1 MARKHW
7 DNDFYHFPKSVPRA
21 AAGGI
26 KAQSKQG
33 GFGKSWWAKRWIGVL
48 ESFNLGARLGRGRSY
63 ARRGQV
69 VSIDIEAGVVIATVQ
84 GSRRNPYK
92 VTIKVKTLS
101 QADGKTLAQA
111 LSRQV
116 LFAAKLLAN
125 EMPQDIETVFQE
137 TNLSLFPSKLH
148 DLKTDCSCPDWS
160 NPCKHVAAVYY
171 LLGEEFDRDP
181 FLIFK
186 LRGLDREKL
195 IGLIGRSP
203 ETSAEKS
210 EKTRPGHSAGRK
222 RRVQFPD
229 GDAVP
234 GREGL
239 VPGGDAPALSSLSTD
254 PISAEFTSFWQGADL
269 SGELSAEVHA
279 PPVAA
284 PLLKRLGSFPFW
296 RADRRFLDAFE
307 PIYQR
312 ASQQGMKVFVGES
325 LKTKK

>member
-1 MARKHW
+1 MAKGRW
-7 DNDFYHFPKSVPRA
+7 DRDDFFSRFPPKSTPRA
-21 AAGGI
+21 AKGGI

-69 VSIDIEAGVVIATVQ
+69 ISINIDGGVVRARVQ

-101 QADGKTLAQA
+101 DADSKKLGQA
-111 LSRQV
+111 LGSQA

-125 EMPQDIETVFQE
+125 EMPQDIETVFQAS
-137 TNLSLFPSKLH
+137 NLSLFPEKLG
-148 DLKTDCSCPDWS
+148 DLKTECSCPDWS

-195 IGLIGRSP
+195 VELIDTP
-203 ETSAEKS
+203 EVALANDRRGVEVPDAEPNDSS
-210 EKTRPGHSAGRK
+210 EP
-222 RRVQFPD
+222 QP
-229 GDAVP
+229 
-234 GREGL
+234 E
-239 VPGGDAPALSSLSTD
+239 
-254 PISAEFTSFWQGADL
+254 PISTEIAGFWHGDDL
-269 SGELSAEVHA
+269 PGELSVNVQA
-279 PPVAA
+279 PPVTA
-284 PLLKRLGSFPFW
+284 PLLKRLRSFPFW
-296 RADRRFLDAFE
+296 RSDRRFVEAFE
-307 PIYQR
+307 PIYER
-312 ASQQGMKVFVGES
+312 ASLQAMKVFVGES
-325 LKTKK
+325 LKDEGSGTSPKPRRVKA